1 LGGFGIGFCMV
12 NGAGVRLFRS
22 DLLGYLVSCLSL
34 LRLFFFGEFTAGAA
48 GGILL
53 SLFLSFLVSF
63 GFLGEQD
70 WRYAK
75 LA

>member
-1 LGGFGIGFCMV
+1 MVLVFGYSALIFWVIWFLVCHCFGF
-12 NGAGVRLFRS
+12 
-22 DLLGYLVSCLSL
+22 
-34 LRLFFFGEFTAGAA
+34 FFFGEFTAGAA
-48 GGILL
+48 GGILF